1 MLSLSRLFPTLPRL
15 LACIERLPRVQ
26 LTSLMVAV
34 GFVLCWSS
42 GFVGSRMAVDVAGP
56 VVGFYAWRFAMA
68 ALLAWAMVA
77 WRKSQPGYRPNR
89 HQIVHEML
97 TGSLTVGIYLLTM
110 LLAVAEGVS
119 ASVAALIGAL
129 QPLAAALLASQLLR
143 EHSCMAQ
150 WWGMGLAT
158 LGAAGMI
165 VGDMQGIGGAPAW
178 AYALPL
184 VAVVAVSLGSVL
196 TPPGPRA
203 QSTRAPGN
211 KAAEPEP
218 LALVTRLALQLSA
231 AAGIFLVAALI
242 LEPGLPAP
250 PPASLDAWLALG
262 WLIALSTFGGYGF
275 FVASLGRF
283 GVTTTSGLIAL
294 TPAVTLAMN
303 AGLFGERPDVLGI
316 AGLLLSMFGALWALA
331 AGSKRRRRA
340 AVSGVS
346 QRGGRSGPR
355 PRARASRPESRTW
368 SKGETQAVAHTVPPR
383 PPHY

>member
-1 MLSLSRLFPTLPRL
+1 MLSLPRLPRL
-15 LACIERLPRVQ
+15 LSTLPHAERLPRAQ
-26 LTSLMVAV
+26 LISWAVAI

-56 VVGFYAWRFAMA
+56 VVGFYAWRFALA
-68 ALLAWAMVA
+68 ALLAWAVVISRRA
-77 WRKSQPGYRPNR
+77 QPGHWPDR
-89 HQIVHEML
+89 HQVAHEML

-129 QPLAAALLASQLLR
+129 QPLAAALLASRLLR
-143 EHSCMAQ
+143 ERSCMAQ

-158 LGAAGMI
+158 LGAAAMV
-165 VGDMQGIGGAPAW
+165 VGDMQGVGGAPVW

-184 VAVVAVSLGSVL
+184 LAVMAVSLGSVL
-196 TPPGPRA
+196 TPPGSRSQGA
-203 QSTRAPGN
+203 RAP
-211 KAAEPEP
+211 ARRMPEP
-218 LALVTRLALQLSA
+218 LSLVTRLALQLSA
-231 AAGIFLVAALI
+231 AAGLFLVAALI

-250 PPASLDAWLALG
+250 PPASSNAWLALG

-283 GVTTTSGLIAL
+283 GVTWTSGLIAL
-294 TPAVTLAMN
+294 TPAMTLGMN
-303 AGLFGERPDVLGI
+303 AVLFGERPDALGL
-316 AGLLLSMFGALWALA
+316 AGLVLSLFGALWALA

-340 AVSGVS
+340 AVSGIS

-355 PRARASRPESRTW
+355 PRGRASRPGSRTW
-368 SKGETQAVAHTVPPR
+368 SGDETQAAAHTAPSRPPR
-383 PPHY
+383 Y